1 MGPLAG
7 DWLGGAV
14 YLDIDIQ
21 LLGQSYWEPKKLG
34 GEWEGGRE
42 RGRGSEGGGREGER
56 EGGRETGRRG
66 GMERGR
72 ICVGI
77 KERKLLESC

>member
-7 DWLGGAV
+7 DRLGGAV

-34 GEWEGGRE
+34 G
-42 RGRGSEGGGREGER
+42 GGGGVGGR
-56 EGGRETGRRG
+56 EGGREG
-66 GMERGR
+66 GGVRGR
-72 ICVGI
+72 KG
-77 KERKLLESC
+77 EREGE